1 VSQSCA
7 ISLRL
12 KKTGTGPSDQQRRNT
27 NNTAKRSMI
36 RSKHLC
42 GPSPFSFG
50 AILLPR
56 REYRTNHARHLA
68 ANETVPTLEAKL
80 DRLFSFGLRTAPA
93 RFGAEDV
100 GALIST
106 RYKAKGF
113 QLLERST
120 DLTAAL

>member
-1 VSQSCA
+1 
-7 ISLRL
+7 
-12 KKTGTGPSDQQRRNT
+12 
-27 NNTAKRSMI
+27 MI

-68 ANETVPTLEAKL
+68 ANETEPTLKAKL
-80 DRLFSFGLRTAPA
+80 NRLFSFGLRTAPA

-106 RYKAKGF
+106 RYKANGF

-120 DLTAAL
+120 DL